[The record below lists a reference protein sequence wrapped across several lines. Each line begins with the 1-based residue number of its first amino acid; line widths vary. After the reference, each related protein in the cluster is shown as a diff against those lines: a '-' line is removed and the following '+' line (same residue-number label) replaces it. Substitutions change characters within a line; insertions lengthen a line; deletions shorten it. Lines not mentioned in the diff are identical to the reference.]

1 MRANK
6 TLIGAASDLA
16 GRAWLPALLLALALA
31 FVFALNADRAHYYAP
46 MSINTAKNLAIAENL
61 SPEHNFRM
69 FLRLYPT
76 DDGTAAYEMY
86 SRFPIGGFAL
96 IKLVILPFGNDIAAK
111 IFAARMLMLAFLA
124 AAAFLSYSAIFR
136 IASNRWIALTATLV
150 AFSSYYVFHY
160 ATQVSNEFMM
170 DLFAV
175 MLTFHGMVVFVQERR
190 FRQVLI
196 KTCVALLIGWH
207 VYAFLAPFVLL
218 GLASE
223 LAKTVKRRRESTS
236 SVAWAM
242 LSFPFRSRYVRLG
255 GAALLFGVALLAFNF
270 ISEYDALNGET
281 PFAELPSVQSMIGR
295 LGLNQ
300 EFNPD
305 DDRQWTNF
313 LSRQFYRV
321 AGASSPYALTNW
333 PGSGL
338 EMPPNRPP
346 LSLSI
351 AGLFAVGVALAG
363 LLFTRSNRILFATL
377 ALSGF
382 FWNLPMRNNTSYFG
396 HQFEAIYYIGIP
408 LTIAT
413 IAMLALSRFGFGR
426 LLPVIA
432 IVFTLLF
439 ILSSFQM
446 TAKGAE
452 AERTAARMETLYSD
466 LMNIRQ
472 TVREENILLTP
483 RFSHDVLYGSENAM
497 NFLLA
502 GSRIRYFGEAEPE
515 PEPYGYVL
523 ISHYRNEARSL
534 LTPENEIAFLYG
546 DADLPSLHRS
556 WRDSVESSG
565 EPAAQ
570 SVYDLYLVDDA
581 LVYVKETCGESDVA
595 SKFFLHVFP
604 ERAGDL
610 PADLRESGYEN
621 LDFNFLLRGVSLDG
635 LCIARV
641 PLPDRP
647 SAAART
653 GQFDERGELW
663 NATVLL
669 NADALRTAYQ
679 STASRGPDAQSTFN
693 LYLNETDQTLTYV
706 KEPCQASDVDAPFFL
721 HVRPERPSDL
731 PERRRSIGFDNLD
744 FDFRLRGAVFGGR
757 CAALVSLPE
766 YLIADLRTGQWI
778 PGEGEKWESTVQLLR

>member
-6 TLIGAASDLA
+6 TLIRAASDSA
-16 GRAWLPALLLALALA
+16 GRAWLSPLLLALAMA

-69 FLRLYPT
+69 FRRLYPT

-86 SRFPIGGFAL
+86 TRFPIGGFAL
-96 IKLVILPFGNDIAAK
+96 IKLVILPFGDDIAAK
-111 IFAARMLMLAFLA
+111 IFAARMLMLTFLA
-124 AAAFLSYSAIFR
+124 AAAFLSYLAILR
-136 IASNRWIALTATLV
+136 IASNKWIALTATLA
-150 AFSSYYVFHY
+150 AFSSYYVLGYSTH
-160 ATQVSNEFMM
+160 VSNEFMM

-175 MLTFHGMVVFVQERR
+175 MLTFHGMVVFIQEGR
-190 FRQVLI
+190 FRQLVI
-196 KTCVALLIGWH
+196 KACIALLIGWH
-207 VYAFLAPFVLL
+207 VYAFLVPFVLL
-218 GLASE
+218 GLAGE
-223 LAKTVKRRRESTS
+223 FAKAVKRHRESTS

-242 LSFPFRSRYVRLG
+242 LSIPFSSRYVRLG
-255 GAALLFGVALLAFNF
+255 AAALLFGVALLAFNF

-305 DDRQWTNF
+305 DDRQWTDF

-321 AGASSPYALTNW
+321 VGASSPYALTNW

-338 EMPPNRPP
+338 ERPPNRPP

-413 IAMLALSRFGFGR
+413 IAMLALSRFGFRR

-439 ILSSFQM
+439 MLSSFQM
-446 TAKGAE
+446 AARGAE

-472 TVREENILLTP
+472 TVRGENVLLTP

-497 NFLLA
+497 HFLLA

-515 PEPYGYVL
+515 PYDYVL

-534 LTPENEIAFLYG
+534 LTPENEITFLYG

-556 WRDSVESSG
+556 WRDSVASSG
-565 EPAAQ
+565 EPAVQ
-570 SVYDLYLVDDA
+570 SVYDLYLTDDA
-581 LVYVKETCGESDVA
+581 LVYVKEPCVESDIA
-595 SKFFLHVFP
+595 SQFFLHVFP

-610 PADLRESGYEN
+610 PADRRENGYEN
-621 LDFNFLLRGVSLDG
+621 LDFNFLLHGVSLDG
-635 LCIARV
+635 LCIARA

-663 NATVLL
+663 SATVLL
-669 NADALRTAYQ
+669 NTEALRAAYQ
-679 STASRGPDAQSTFN
+679 AAASREPDAESTFN
-693 LYLNETDQTLTYV
+693 LYLNAADRTLIYV
-706 KEPCQASDVDAPFFL
+706 KEPCAASDADAPFFL
-721 HVRPERPSDL
+721 HARPERTSDL
-731 PERRRSIGFDNLD
+731 PERRRAVGFDNLD
-744 FDFRLRGAVFGGR
+744 FDFRLRGAVFDGK

-766 YLIADLRTGQWI
+766 YPIADLRTGQWV
-778 PGEGEKWESTVQLLR
+778 PAKGETWSTTVQPPG